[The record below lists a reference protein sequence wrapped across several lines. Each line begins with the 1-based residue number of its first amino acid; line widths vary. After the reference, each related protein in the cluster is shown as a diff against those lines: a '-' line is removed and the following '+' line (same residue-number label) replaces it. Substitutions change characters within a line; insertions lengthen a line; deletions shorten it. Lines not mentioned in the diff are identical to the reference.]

1 MKKHSHR
8 QQMRLVGKNGQFN
21 LNIVRLGSSPLGFS
35 DLYHWLQTLSWSGFF
50 GRIALLYVLSNAL
63 FALVYLAGGDCIANA
78 QPGDFKDAFFFSVQ
92 TMATIGYG
100 AMYPRTSYANI
111 VVAIEAL
118 FGLLGV
124 AMVTGLAFARFSRP
138 TAKVLFSRIAV
149 ITTQDGVP
157 TLIYRT
163 ANQRYNQILEAQQRL
178 TLVRDEVTAEGQ
190 FMRRFYDLNLVRSQ
204 TPIFALTW
212 TVMHVIDESSPLYG
226 MTIEDLVKHQVE
238 IVVTMTGIDETVS
251 QTIHARHSYLAGEIL
266 WNMRFVDILS
276 KSPDGKRFV
285 DYTRFHDV
293 IPL

>member
-8 QQMRLVGKNGQFN
+8 HQTRLVGQNGQFN

-35 DLYHWLQTLSWSGFF
+35 DLYHQLLTLSWCGFF
-50 GRIALLYVLSNAL
+50 CRIALLYVISNAL

-78 QPGDFKDAFFFSVQ
+78 QSGNFKDAFFFSVQ

-111 VVAIEAL
+111 VVAVEAL

-124 AMVTGLAFARFSRP
+124 AMITGLAFARFSRP
-138 TAKVLFSRIAV
+138 TARVLFSSVAV
-149 ITTQDGVP
+149 IAPQNGVP
-157 TLIYRT
+157 TLMYRT

-178 TLVRDEVTAEGQ
+178 TLLRDEFTAEGQ
-190 FMRRFYDLNLVRSQ
+190 FMRRFYDLNLVRSR

-226 MTIEDLVKHQVE
+226 LTAEDLVNHQIE
-238 IVVTMTGIDETVS
+238 ILVTMTGIDETVS
-251 QTIHARHSYLAGEIL
+251 QTIHARHSYVAGEIL

-276 KSPDGKRFV
+276 KSPDGGRAV
-285 DYTRFHDV
+285 DYNRFHDV
-293 IPL
+293 IHL